1 MLRRSA
7 RRRRA
12 ARRPPDLYRFQSLCR
27 APPAR
32 KTRVQRIIHW
42 STAMKSVLLAAMLA
56 FAATAA
62 SAHEYKAGSLE
73 IKHPWSRATPKGA
86 TIAGGYMKI
95 INTGTTPDRLIGGS
109 TAGAGKFE
117 IHEMSMDNGVMK
129 MRPLPNG
136 VEIKPGATVEF
147 KPGSYHLMFVGI
159 NQPFE
164 QGKRV
169 KGTLEFEKA
178 GKVDVEYAVE
188 AIGGTP
194 KGEHDHSGA
203 AHQGH

>member
-1 MLRRSA
+1 
-7 RRRRA
+7 
-12 ARRPPDLYRFQSLCR
+12 
-27 APPAR
+27 
-32 KTRVQRIIHW
+32 
-42 STAMKSVLLAAMLA
+42 MKPVLLAAMLA
-56 FAATAA
+56 LAATAV

-86 TIAGGYMKI
+86 TVAGGYMKI
-95 INTGTTPDRLIGGS
+95 INSGTTPDRLIGGS
-109 TAGAGKFE
+109 TVAAGKFE

-129 MRPLPNG
+129 MRQLANG
-136 VEIKPGATVEF
+136 IEIKPGQTVEF

-159 NQPFE
+159 TQPLE

-194 KGEHDHSGA
+194 KGEHGG
-203 AHQGH
+203 HQGH